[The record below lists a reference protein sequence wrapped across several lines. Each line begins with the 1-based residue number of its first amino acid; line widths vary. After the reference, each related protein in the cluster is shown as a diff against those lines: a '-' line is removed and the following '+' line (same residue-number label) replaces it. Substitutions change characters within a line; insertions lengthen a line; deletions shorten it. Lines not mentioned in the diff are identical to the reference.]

1 MATFKAV
8 IRKTRK
14 DSYCPVYIRC
24 VHNMKP
30 GYILTDKVIHKSDL
44 DKDGNIRDPFVNE
57 YCARRILEFTQRLN
71 RKDIGKWTVKQ
82 VVDYLAMEDEDLC
95 FSDYA
100 RLHID
105 RMRDRGQVR
114 NARNYELALQH
125 LERYAGTTQVM
136 FGQLTSTWV
145 NLWIKE
151 LEQTARAKEMY
162 PVCMRQVFREAVRE
176 HNDYDS
182 NIIRIKTNPW
192 AKVKIPQADRAEK
205 RAISAE
211 ECRKFFSV
219 ALPES
224 PSSRPKGE
232 LGRDVAMMVL
242 CLAGINTVD
251 LFELRKENYRNGI
264 IGYKRAKTKK
274 SRADEAYIEMRV
286 EPIIQPLFDKYRA
299 DDKDPYLFNF
309 HKRYAD
315 SDSFGANANAGIKD
329 VCRLMKVP
337 DDKLYCVYTFRHT
350 WGTIAQNDCGASIS
364 EVGFAMNH
372 SGGHNVTRGYIK
384 PDFSPAWELNAK
396 VIEFIFFSNAPSKQG
411 AAQDL
416 NHPKNEDRQFRLS
429 PKKLV
434 YARAYFRG
442 ELLAEITDI
451 GFSNVDEVVSRLST
465 KFPDTIPHGC
475 AVHFRIKDVDA
486 GIEVVYERTKGKG
499 F

>member
-14 DSYCPVYIRC
+14 DGFCPVYIRC

-71 RKDIGKWTVKQ
+71 RKEIGKWTVKQ
-82 VVDYLAMEDEDLC
+82 VVDFLAMEDEDLC

-125 LERYAGTTQVM
+125 LERYAGTTRVM
-136 FGQLTSTWV
+136 FAQLTSTWV
-145 NLWIKE
+145 NNWIKD
-151 LEQTARAKEMY
+151 LEMTARAKEMY
-162 PVCMRQVFREAVRE
+162 PVCMRQVFREAVKE
-176 HNDYDS
+176 HNDYD
-182 NIIRIKTNPW
+182 NNVVRIKTNPW
-192 AKVKIPQADRAEK
+192 PKVKIPQADRAEK

-211 ECRKFFSV
+211 ECRRFFSV

-224 PSSRPKGE
+224 LSSRPKGE
-232 LGRDVAMMVL
+232 LGRDVAMLVL

-251 LFELRKENYRNGI
+251 LFNLKKSDYRHGVI
-264 IGYKRAKTKK
+264 AYKRAKTKK
-274 SRADEAYIEMRV
+274 SRADEAYIEMKV
-286 EPIIQPLFDKYRA
+286 EPILLPLFEKYRA
-299 DDKDPYLFNF
+299 DDKDPYLFNW

-329 VCRLMKVP
+329 VCKALEIPEDRR
-337 DDKLYCVYTFRHT
+337 YCVYTFRHT

-372 SGGHNVTRGYIK
+372 SGGHNITRGYIK

-396 VIEFIFFSNAPSKQG
+396 VVEFIFFSNAPSKQG

-442 ELLAEITDI
+442 ELLAEVTDI
-451 GFSNVDEVVSRLST
+451 GFSNVDEVMARLAT
-465 KFPDTIPHGC
+465 KFPDTIPPGC
-475 AVHFRIKDVDA
+475 SVYFRIKDVDA
-486 GIEVVYERTKGKG
+486 DIEVVYERTKGKG

>member
-1 MATFKAV
+1 M
-8 IRKTRK
+8 RK
-14 DSYCPVYIRC
+14 DGYCPVYIRC

-30 GYILTDKVIHKSDL
+30 GYILTEKVIHRSYI
-44 DKDGNIRDPFVNE
+44 DKDGNIQDPFVNE

-71 RKDIGKWTVKQ
+71 QKEIRKWTVKQ
-82 VVDYLAMEDEDLC
+82 VIDYLAMEDEDLC

-105 RMRDRGQVR
+105 RLRDRGQVR

-125 LERYAGTTQVM
+125 LERYAGTTKVM
-136 FGQLTSTWV
+136 FGQLTSTFV
-145 NLWIKE
+145 NRWIRT
-151 LEQTARAKEMY
+151 LDQTARAKEMY
-162 PVCMRQVFREAVRE
+162 PVCMRQVFREAVKE
-176 HNDYDS
+176 HNDYDNS
-182 NIIRIKTNPW
+182 IVRIKTNPW
-192 AKVKIPQADRAEK
+192 AKVKIPQADRSEK

-224 PSSRPKGE
+224 PSSKPKAE
-232 LGRDVAMMVL
+232 LGRDVAMLVL

-251 LFELRKENYRNGI
+251 LFELRKENYHNGI
-264 IGYKRAKTKK
+264 IGYKRSKTKK
-274 SRADEAYIEMRV
+274 FRSDEAYIEMRV
-286 EPIIQPLFDKYRA
+286 EPIILPLFDKYKA
-299 DDKDPYLFNF
+299 AEDDPYLFNF
-309 HKRYAD
+309 HKRYAS
-315 SDSFGANANAGIKD
+315 SDSFGANANAGIKV
-329 VCRLMKVP
+329 VCRLLDIP

-384 PDFSPAWELNAK
+384 PDFSPAWNLNAK
-396 VIEFIFFSNAPSKQG
+396 VIEFVFFSNAPSKQG

-416 NHPKNEDRQFRLS
+416 NYPKTEDRQFRLS

-442 ELLAEITDI
+442 ELIAEVADI
-451 GFSNVDEVVSRLST
+451 GFSNVDEVISRLAA
-465 KFPDTIPHGC
+465 KFPDTIPQGC
-475 AVHFRIKDVDA
+475 AAHFRIKDVDA
-486 GIEVVYERTKGKG
+486 DMEVVYERTKGKG